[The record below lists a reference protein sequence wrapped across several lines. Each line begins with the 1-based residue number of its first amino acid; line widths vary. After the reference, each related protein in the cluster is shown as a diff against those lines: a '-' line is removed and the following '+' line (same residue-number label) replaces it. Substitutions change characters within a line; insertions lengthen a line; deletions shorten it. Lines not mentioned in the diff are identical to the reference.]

1 MSDNTSN
8 PENITPSEGESRENI
23 PNSEESSHNISEN
36 KEKQDPAETV
46 SEPGQSEKEAEAPKE
61 IPKLPLPYRPGSES
75 SNYQISLINQNLLKV
90 NVSTKKG
97 VRINSTVTERKSSS
111 ETQNNEIYLFPKFD
125 NSVQEVS
132 VMISIDADEI
142 KEENLKTET
151 EAVNTINQDIQ
162 ETVKETDSET
172 SRSEVNLSRSNY
184 QINLINENLLKL
196 KIETKKGVRID
207 SFSRDKLTS
216 SETQSNKIY
225 LHPLS
230 DNGLQVIDIMLEID
244 TAKQEIVTRDE
255 EGNVKLIPNP
265 EVVDLIQPPTYPVPY
280 GMEEI
285 ADPLTGFVNPFDAL
299 RRLIQRNTS
308 IGIIVA
314 IIMHLAGAGLA
325 YVTISK
331 KSKDDQPEDVSRLI
345 VIQDLP
351 DPKIKL
357 QDIEDPNKPKET
369 IIQGIQDSAKVTNP
383 KKELKPR
390 KIVRPPVV
398 SRPKR
403 DDENTNKDSL
413 NEAGVNRMLDS
424 LRRLTEGTSKDTTTD
439 STKTDTI
446 KSAYEIPDSL
456 KNNFN
461 EKDIGLA
468 MYFPKNWKLTDQRE
482 INKNETDFKGVL
494 LTDTTAAQSG
504 TMTMFVYLDAENKDY
519 NAEDFKT
526 EFLMNDSLLN
536 AFSKEPKTL
545 AGFTEYRFYIFNK
558 VGTEKL
564 SIRASVRK
572 QFFDQYKNEIEA
584 VVRSIRIKKKED
596 LE

>member
-8 PENITPSEGESRENI
+8 QENITPSEGESRKNI
-23 PNSEESSHNISEN
+23 QNSEESSLNISEN
-36 KEKQDPAETV
+36 KEKQESAKTV
-46 SEPGQSEKEAEAPKE
+46 SESGKSEKETEPLIETPKMPL
-61 IPKLPLPYRPGSES
+61 IKLPNSEN

-90 NVSTKKG
+90 YVSTKKG
-97 VRINSTVTERKSSS
+97 VRINSSVKERKTSS

-132 VMISIDADEI
+132 VMISIDTDEV
-142 KEENLKTET
+142 KEEEKKYESETDRAINTE
-151 EAVNTINQDIQ
+151 IQ
-162 ETVKETDSET
+162 EKVTDAETPLSE
-172 SRSEVNLSRSNY
+172 ENFPRSNY

-207 SFSRDKLTS
+207 SFSRDQLTS

-225 LHPLS
+225 IHPHS
-230 DNGLQVIDIMLEID
+230 SGDNQIIDIVLEIE
-244 TAKQEIVTRDE
+244 TAKQEIVARDE
-255 EGNVKLIPNP
+255 EGNIKLIPNP
-265 EVVDLIQPPTYPVPY
+265 EVVDLIQPPTYPVPLDF
-280 GMEEI
+280 EEI
-285 ADPLTGFVNPFDAL
+285 PDPVTGFVNPFDAL

-308 IGIIVA
+308 IGIISAV
-314 IIMHLAGAGLA
+314 IIHIAAAAFA
-325 YVTISK
+325 YYGISK
-331 KSKDDQPEDVSRLI
+331 MSKDGHPDELSRLI

-357 QDIEDPNKPKET
+357 QDVEDPNKPKEIT
-369 IIQGIQDSAKVTNP
+369 PPEPEDQAKIDLP
-383 KKELKPR
+383 KKEVKPR
-390 KIVRPPVV
+390 KIIRPPVV
-398 SRPKR
+398 NRPKR
-403 DDENTNKDSL
+403 DNENTKKDSL
-413 NEAGVNRMLDS
+413 AEAEINKKLDS
-424 LRRLTEGTSKDTTTD
+424 LRKFTEGIPKDTISD
-439 STKTDTI
+439 STKTDTV

-456 KNNFN
+456 KNDFN

-482 INKNETDFKGVL
+482 INKNETEFKGVL

-504 TMTMFVYLDAENKDY
+504 TMTMFVYLDAEKKDY

-526 EFLMNDSLLN
+526 EFKMNDSLLN

-584 VVRSIRIKKKED
+584 VVRSISIKKKND
-596 LE
+596 L

>member
-36 KEKQDPAETV
+36 KEKQNPAETV
-46 SEPGQSEKEAEAPKE
+46 SESGQSEKETDAPKE
-61 IPKLPLPYRPGSES
+61 IPKMPSIRPGSES

-90 NVSTKKG
+90 NVTTKKG
-97 VRINSTVTERKSSS
+97 VRINSTVTERKTSS

-132 VMISIDADEI
+132 VMISIDADEK
-142 KEENLKTET
+142 KEEQLRTQT
-151 EAVNTINQDIQ
+151 EADNTINQDIH
-162 ETVKETDSET
+162 ETVKETETET
-172 SRSEVNLSRSNY
+172 SRSAEKLSGSNY

-255 EGNVKLIPNP
+255 EGNIKLIPNP
-265 EVVDLIQPPTYPVPY
+265 EVVDLIQPPSYPVPY
-280 GMEEI
+280 GTEEI

-331 KSKDDQPEDVSRLI
+331 KSKDAQPEDLSRLI

-424 LRRLTEGTSKDTTTD
+424 LRRITEGTSKDTTSD
-439 STKTDTI
+439 STKTDTV

-461 EKDIGLA
+461 EKDINLA

-526 EFLMNDSLLN
+526 EFMMNDSLLN